1 VEGSQRAYTGQARYL
16 GVRGDEPTDAVSEG
30 ELVEVAMKHDAFVLF
45 SVALGQ
51 LVVHVRLPKLVSPAS

>member
-1 VEGSQRAYTGQARYL
+1 
-16 GVRGDEPTDAVSEG
+16 VRGDEPTDAVSEG